1 MKKSYSLL
9 TIHLDRLPMPAK
21 PLRLVASETVSD
33 VLELGA
39 VYCLFDYPLCRRK
52 LSASKMLQTE
62 SLLKLRNLV
71 EVQPECTNLVVELDL
86 NCYSEIMNLLF
97 FKRCVQAIQYLKTE
111 FPVLTFWL
119 ACPHEDMKMWSD
131 VMEQL
136 LSKP

>member
-21 PLRLVASETVSD
+21 PLCLVTSETVSD
-33 VLELGA
+33 VLELGS
-39 VYCLFDYPLCRRK
+39 VYCLFDYPVCRRK

-62 SLLKLRNLV
+62 SLLKL
-71 EVQPECTNLVVELDL
+71 
-86 NCYSEIMNLLF
+86 
-97 FKRCVQAIQYLKTE
+97 QAIKYLTTE
-111 FPVLTFWL
+111 FPALTVLL

-136 LSKP
+136 LPKS

>member
-9 TIHLDRLPMPAK
+9 TIHLDRLPLPAK
-21 PLRLVASETVSD
+21 PLRLVASETMSD
-33 VLELGA
+33 VLELGS
-39 VYCLFDYPLCRRK
+39 VYCLFDYPVCRRK

-111 FPVLTFWL
+111 FPTLTFWL
-119 ACPHEDMKMWSD
+119 ACPHEDMKMWLD
-131 VMEQL
+131 VMDQL
-136 LSKP
+136 LPKS

>member
-21 PLRLVASETVSD
+21 PLRLVAGETVSD

-71 EVQPECTNLVVELDL
+71 EVQPECTSLIVELDL

-97 FKRCVQAIQYLKTE
+97 LKRCVQAIQYLKTE
-111 FPVLTFWL
+111 FSTLTVLL

-136 LSKP
+136 LSKS

>member
-9 TIHLDRLPMPAK
+9 TIHLDRLPMLAK
-21 PLRLVASETVSD
+21 PLRFVASETVSD

-71 EVQPECTNLVVELDL
+71 EVQPECTSLIVELDL

-97 FKRCVQAIQYLKTE
+97 LKRCVQAIQYLKTE
-111 FPVLTFWL
+111 FPTLTVLL

-136 LSKP
+136 LSKS